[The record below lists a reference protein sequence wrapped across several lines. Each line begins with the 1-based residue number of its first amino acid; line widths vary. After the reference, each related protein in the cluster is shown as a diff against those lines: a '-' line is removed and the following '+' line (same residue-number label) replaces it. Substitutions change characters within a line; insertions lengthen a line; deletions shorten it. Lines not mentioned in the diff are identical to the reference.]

1 MSNMSTVLTNVNCAA
16 KGSCFLF
23 DASELEYERAR
34 IGSVLDVMG
43 KDSVLDPF
51 VILDGLV
58 VRGIHVVSTVE
69 TDIELAFALQDGR
82 RIHRPTPMR
91 FRATPRG
98 AYYDIESRA
107 SISDR
112 RLVVVPHAAL
122 PLGALRLVL
131 DTEPVSLGSVDPVIE
146 RATELEQDVYAGCAL
161 LDGIAVAVPLVAPLG
176 SWVTDA
182 YVDGARVDVT
192 HSAVVITATG
202 SAIPAL
208 TVFLAPAHVS
218 VPVTLELGTWPSA
231 VSISL
236 SKPRTVV
243 GTPVTVT
250 VVGTG
255 AAVELSSPGLTVR
268 RLSGLSDPDD
278 DAVFPT
284 DRPDQRAR
292 AAHVRQP
299 GGSFESS
306 LYSTPC
312 ALSGTTIPLK
322 STS

>member
-1 MSNMSTVLTNVNCAA
+1 M
-16 KGSCFLF
+16 
-23 DASELEYERAR
+23 
-34 IGSVLDVMG
+34 GSVLDVMG
-43 KDSVLDPF
+43 ADSVLEPF

-58 VRGIHVVSTVE
+58 VRGIHVASTVE

-82 RIHRPTPMR
+82 RLHRPTPML

-112 RLVVVPHAAL
+112 RLVVVSHAAL
-122 PLGALRLVL
+122 PRGALRLVL
-131 DTEPVSLGSVDPVIE
+131 DAEPVSLGSVDPVVE
-146 RATELEQDVYAGCAL
+146 LATELEQDVYAGGAL
-161 LDGIAVAVPLVAPLG
+161 RDCLAVAVPLVAPLG

-192 HSAVVITATG
+192 DSAVVITATG

-208 TVFLAPAHVS
+208 TVFLTPAHVS

-236 SKPRTVV
+236 SKPLTVV

-250 VVGTG
+250 VVG
-255 AAVELSSPGLTVR
+255 R
-268 RLSGLSDPDD
+268 
-278 DAVFPT
+278 
-284 DRPDQRAR
+284 
-292 AAHVRQP
+292 
-299 GGSFESS
+299 GS
-306 LYSTPC
+306 
-312 ALSGTTIPLK
+312 
-322 STS
+322 